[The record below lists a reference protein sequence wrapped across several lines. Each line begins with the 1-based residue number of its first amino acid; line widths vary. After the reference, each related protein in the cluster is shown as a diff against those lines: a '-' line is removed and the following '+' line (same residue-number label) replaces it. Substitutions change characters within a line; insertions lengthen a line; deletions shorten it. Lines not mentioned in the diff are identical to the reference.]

1 MKKKILLTGSNGLLG
16 QKLITLLTTKK
27 ETIEL
32 IATAQGEDRL
42 SAYFPAHTYT
52 YYTLDVTNHYEV
64 DKLINAIKPHI
75 VIHTAAMTNVD
86 QCEIEQDKC
95 WLLNVKAVE
104 YITKACQYNHAFL
117 IHLSTDFI
125 FDGKDGPYDE
135 TASANPLSHYGKSK
149 LEAEKI
155 ITQINSLRWAI
166 ARTMLVYGVA
176 KDMSRNNIVLWIKKN
191 LEEGKP
197 IQVINDQWRTPTLA
211 EDLAM
216 GCYQIA
222 EKEATGIFNISGKD
236 MLTPYQ
242 MAIEVADF
250 FNLNKQ
256 LITETNSKHFTQPA
270 KRPSKTGFIITKA
283 TEQLNYQPHSFKEGL
298 QLIQTQL
305 LS

>member
-1 MKKKILLTGSNGLLG
+1 MKKIILLRGSNGLLA
-16 QKLITLLTTKK
+16 QKLVTLLSSKK

-32 IATAQGEDRL
+32 IATAQGSDRL
-42 SAYFPAHTYT
+42 STYFPTGTYS
-52 YYTLDVTNHYEV
+52 YHTLDVCNKQNVNDIISTV
-64 DKLINAIKPHI
+64 KPNI

-104 YITKACQYNHAFL
+104 HIAKACQCNHAFL

-155 ITQINSLRWAI
+155 ITQTNSLRWAI

-222 EKEATGIFNISGKD
+222 KKDATGVFNISGNE

-242 MAIEVADF
+242 MAIEIADF
-250 FNLNKQ
+250 FNLDKK

-283 TEQLNYQPHSFKEGL
+283 TEQLNYHPHSFQEGL
-298 QLIQTQL
+298 QLIKTQL
-305 LS
+305 LR